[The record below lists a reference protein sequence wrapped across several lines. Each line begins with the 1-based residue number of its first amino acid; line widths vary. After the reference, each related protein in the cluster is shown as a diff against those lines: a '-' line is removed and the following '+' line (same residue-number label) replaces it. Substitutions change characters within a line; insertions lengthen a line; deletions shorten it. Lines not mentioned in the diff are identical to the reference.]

1 MDPVL
6 DGWPL
11 TVIGGVIFLLLL
23 MAWEAGAALGQRT
36 PADDGGDAAHGYILS
51 GVLGLLALLI
61 AFTFGMALDRF
72 ETRRGLVMTETNA
85 IGTAEMRAHLLDPP
99 DATRLSGML
108 RTYAVTRL
116 RYGLA
121 TAADKPPL
129 AEASE
134 RQRAQIQST
143 TLAAVQPIRTT
154 PLAAL
159 VVSAVNDTID
169 IGATREE
176 AHAARLP
183 ASVMVVL
190 VVYAVVA
197 AGVLGYALSAARA
210 RRRTVSALMFLLL
223 SLALCLILDLD
234 RARGGTI
241 KISQAPMARLVAGF
255 KLPEMPGSPPS
266 PTTPA
271 LPVVVAPS
279 RP

>member
-11 TVIGGVIFLLLL
+11 TIIGGVIFLLL
-23 MAWEAGAALGQRT
+23 MTAWEAGAALGQRT
-36 PADDGGDAAHGYILS
+36 QADDSGDAAHGYILS

-85 IGTAEMRAHLLDPP
+85 IGTAEMRAHLLDPS
-99 DATRLSGML
+99 DAIRLSGML

-121 TAADKPPL
+121 AAADKPAL

-134 RQRAQIQST
+134 GQRGEIQST
-143 TLAAVQPIRTT
+143 TLAAVQSIRTT

-159 VVSAVNDTID
+159 VVSAVNDMID
-169 IGATREE
+169 IGASREE
-176 AHAARLP
+176 AHVARLP

-210 RRRTVSALMFLLL
+210 RRRAVSALMFLLL

-234 RARGGTI
+234 RARGGSI
-241 KISQAPMARLVAGF
+241 KVSQAPLARLVASF
-255 KLPEMPGSPPS
+255 KPTASPGSPPS
-266 PTTPA
+266 PTTRA
-271 LPVVVAPS
+271 LPAAAAPS

>member
-11 TVIGGVIFLLLL
+11 TVIGGVIFLLLTT
-23 MAWEAGAALGQRT
+23 AWEAGAALGQRT
-36 PADDGGDAAHGYILS
+36 PADDSGDAAHGYILS

-72 ETRRGLVMTETNA
+72 ETRRGLVMTEANA
-85 IGTAEMRAHLLDPP
+85 IGTAEMRAHLLDLPE
-99 DATRLSGML
+99 AIRLSGML

-116 RYGLA
+116 RYGLSTA
-121 TAADKPPL
+121 TDKPAL
-129 AEASE
+129 ADASG
-134 RQRAQIQST
+134 RQRAQIQAT
-143 TLAAVQPIRTT
+143 TVAALQPIRTT
-154 PLAAL
+154 ALAAQ
-159 VVSAVNDTID
+159 VVSAVNDVID
-169 IGATREE
+169 IGASREE

-190 VVYAVVA
+190 VIYAAVA
-197 AGVLGYALSAARA
+197 AGVLGYALSAYRA

-234 RARGGTI
+234 RARGGSITV
-241 KISQAPMARLVAGF
+241 SQAPMARLVTGF
-255 KLPEMPGSPPS
+255 TPPVTPVSPPS
-266 PTTPA
+266 PAKPA
-271 LPVVVAPS
+271 SPAAVAPS